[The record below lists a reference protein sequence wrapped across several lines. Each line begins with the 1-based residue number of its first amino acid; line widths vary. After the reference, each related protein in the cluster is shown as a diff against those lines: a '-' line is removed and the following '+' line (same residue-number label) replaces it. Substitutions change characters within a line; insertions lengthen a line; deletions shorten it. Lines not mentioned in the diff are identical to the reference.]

1 MSLDIRSEEGH
12 PSRHTLT
19 LYHAGEIA
27 GSLREPL
34 TEHISSC
41 AACQAVLAALESEK
55 RAFQAAHPREV
66 FLAQIQARTEATRAR
81 APWFSNLFFGMGRY
95 AIPVATASI
104 LLLVAGIW
112 IGRRVAEPGI
122 RIKGSELTLSMVV
135 QEGDSVRVANP
146 QQPLHPGDRIQ
157 FRLSG
162 PAGLYLWIIGI
173 DEQSHVSV
181 YYPAPNT
188 TNLFEGGANRP
199 IEGSVLLDAT
209 LGKERVFAVLCPQPA
224 RTDDL
229 VQKIREYPG
238 GLISSIDQDRLPIDG
253 GCRQTSVLLTKGQDR

>member
-1 MSLDIRSEEGH
+1 
-12 PSRHTLT
+12 
-19 LYHAGEIA
+19 
-27 GSLREPL
+27 
-34 TEHISSC
+34 
-41 AACQAVLAALESEK
+41 
-55 RAFQAAHPREV
+55 
-66 FLAQIQARTEATRAR
+66 
-81 APWFSNLFFGMGRY
+81 
-95 AIPVATASI
+95 
-104 LLLVAGIW
+104 
-112 IGRRVAEPGI
+112 
-122 RIKGSELTLSMVV
+122 MVV

-146 QQPLHPGDRIQ
+146 RQPLYPGDRIQ

-229 VQKIREYPG
+229 IQKIREYPG
-238 GLISSIDQDRLPIDG
+238 GVISLIDQDQLPISG
-253 GCRQTSVLLTKGQDR
+253 ECRQTSVLVTKG